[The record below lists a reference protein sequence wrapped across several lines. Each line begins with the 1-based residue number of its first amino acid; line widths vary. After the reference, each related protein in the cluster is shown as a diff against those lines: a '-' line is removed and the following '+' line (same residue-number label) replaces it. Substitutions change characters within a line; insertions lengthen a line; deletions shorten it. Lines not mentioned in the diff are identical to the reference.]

1 MPIIIPKDIPAY
13 ASLRSEKIFV
23 MDAERAGTQD
33 IRPLEV
39 AIVNLMPTKEVTE
52 TQLMRLLGNT
62 PLQVNIHLIGTASYK
77 STHVSEAHMQ
87 KFYRSIAEVKK
98 MKFDGMIVTGAPVE
112 TIPFEEVKYWNE
124 LVEIMDFARENV
136 TSTIYICWG
145 AQAALYHFWGIGKQL
160 LDKKLFGV
168 FPTHAMQENDM
179 LLKGMD
185 DTFYIPHSRHT
196 RVDEDAVRACPDIKV
211 LASSPDAG
219 ISIAKTHDNR
229 MFFFTGHAEYDRF
242 QQLLGFKTD
251 LCKVAHPFT
260 KGRVER
266 LVRYIKGNFIK
277 GRTFLNVNDLN
288 RQALVWCA
296 DRNARP
302 TSGTDYTP
310 SLEHHKE
317 GTRILS
323 EDERPLLLPYLAPRR
338 NLSFDRFVEY
348 EGRRYGVPLPYTRRS
363 VRVMRDREKLS
374 VLDSDDFHELASYTV
389 DWSGKDKTCPGQWD
403 LGAPQ
408 CPQEKPTAPV
418 HDLMRIK
425 ESASD
430 VQSDVIAGFSI
441 LAELEKEARHE

>member
-13 ASLRSEKIFV
+13 ANLRSEKIFV
-23 MDAERAGTQD
+23 MDSLRAGTQD

-87 KFYRSIAEVKK
+87 KFYRTLSEVKK

-112 TIPFEEVKYWNE
+112 TIPFEDVKYWKE

-145 AQAALYHFWGIGKQL
+145 AQAAMYHFWGIGKQL

-168 FPTHAMQENDM
+168 FATHAMQENDM

-211 LASSPDAG
+211 LAFSPEAG

-242 QQLLGFKTD
+242 TLK
-251 LCKVAHPFT
+251 
-260 KGRVER
+260 
-266 LVRYIKGNFIK
+266 
-277 GRTFLNVNDLN
+277 
-288 RQALVWCA
+288 
-296 DRNARP
+296 
-302 TSGTDYTP
+302 
-310 SLEHHKE
+310 KE
-317 GTRILS
+317 Y
-323 EDERPLLLPYLAPRR
+323 D
-338 NLSFDRFVEY
+338 
-348 EGRRYGVPLPYTRRS
+348 
-363 VRVMRDREKLS
+363 RDREKGLS
-374 VLDSDDFHELASYTV
+374 IEPPKNYFVNEELGIV
-389 DWSGKDKTCPGQWD
+389 DMKWRS
-403 LGAPQ
+403 
-408 CPQEKPTAPV
+408 TANLLFYNWLNYYVYQVTPYAIGEV
-418 HDLMRIK
+418 G
-425 ESASD
+425 ESA
-430 VQSDVIAGFSI
+430 
-441 LAELEKEARHE
+441 AESRA